1 MRTEHDVQNLSILAI
16 QAAGGAALRNNS
28 GVAREVDEKTGQLR
42 VVRYGL
48 GNTSEKF
55 NREFKTGDLV
65 GLYPERVMINKH
77 VWNGDQLVHATIG
90 IFCMWECK
98 RPGWRYTGTERE
110 RGQWNAI
117 QWVRKRGGRAGFVNH
132 PDQAV
137 AIMLGTGTG
146 AYNG

>member
-1 MRTEHDVQNLSILAI
+1 MRTETDVQNLSILAI

-28 GVAREVDEKTGQLR
+28 GVAREVDDHGQPR

-65 GLYPERVMINKH
+65 GIYPERVYLLREPAVPGAIY
-77 VWNGDQLVHATIG
+77 TIG